1 MIKIAAMSKL
11 QGLSRSFI
19 LTMAVGI
26 LGILPCGSVMSNVV
40 PDAVTKDDSELIV
53 SRLKESL
60 NSHGLISVEQ
70 HTGRLLFNPTLEKLH
85 SMTLKQKFLLPAM
98 IVNQKQGLQMVTELP
113 FACFLISGGDIASDN
128 YKGFRQYETARYI
141 RDVKNFA
148 VSRALICQAVG
159 VTAARAWGRTLDLN
173 LDDDPFVFEEHVSIS
188 GEHFYYFLNIDGLF
202 EMYM

>member
-1 MIKIAAMSKL
+1 MSRL
-11 QGLSRSFI
+11 LCRSRNLFMA
-19 LTMAVGI
+19 LAVGV
-26 LGILPCGSVMSNVV
+26 LGLLPCGSVMSNVV

-70 HTGRLLFNPTLEKLH
+70 HTGRLLFNPALEKLH
-85 SMTLKQKFLLPAM
+85 AMVLKQKFLLPAM
-98 IVNQKQGLQMVTELP
+98 IVNQKQGLHMVTELP
-113 FACFLISGGDIASDN
+113 FSCFLISGGDIASDN

-173 LDDDPFVFEEHVSIS
+173 LDDEPFVFEEHVSVA
-188 GEHFYYFLNIDGLF
+188 GEHFYYFLNVDGLF

>member
-1 MIKIAAMSKL
+1 MSRL
-11 QGLSRSFI
+11 QNLPRNFI
-19 LTMAVGI
+19 LTLAVGI
-26 LGILPCGSVMSNVV
+26 FGLLPCGSVMSV
-40 PDAVTKDDSELIV
+40 DDSELIV

-70 HTGRLLFNPTLEKLH
+70 HTGRLLFNPKLEKLH
-85 SMTLKQKFLLPAM
+85 AMTLKQKFLLPAM
-98 IVNQKQGLQMVTELP
+98 IVNQKQGLHMVTELP
-113 FACFLISGGDIASDN
+113 FSCFLISGGDIASDN
-128 YKGFRQYETARYI
+128 YKGFRQHETARYI

-173 LDDDPFVFEEHVSIS
+173 LDGDPFVFEEHVSVS